1 MLVTKHTLRMM
12 STTGELSNALIK
24 AVNDFTANKKRVFIR
39 KDGIKQAHYEVQPIE
54 LEYFKIQIQGL

>member
-1 MLVTKHTLRMM
+1 MLRMM
-12 STTGELSNALIK
+12 STTGEISNALIK

-54 LEYFKIQIQGL
+54 LEYFKIQVRGL

>member
-1 MLVTKHTLRMM
+1 MLVTKHALRMM

-24 AVNDFTANKKRVFIR
+24 AVNDFTADKKRVFIR

-54 LEYFKIQIQGL
+54 LEYFRIQIQGL

>member
-1 MLVTKHTLRMM
+1 MLVTKRQLLRLCTIANT
-12 STTGELSNALIK
+12 SKALIK
-24 AVNDFTANKKRVFIR
+24 AVNDFTADKKRVFIR